1 MARKQTSSAQTIIKI
16 VIFGVLI
23 GAIVWSVFGQKETND
38 IDQNYGTDLSPS
50 TSVLQQQVIDTLN
63 QKINSEAQINDND
76 PEVSGNQASMEIK
89 LSALI
94 RASTADIDPTDDQ
107 LVQFY
112 YNHSNDYTSDARIEF
127 LYRLFKTADHGGNAA
142 NVARKSLESIISP
155 DTTLSGTKKVR
166 EEGYNFDFQ
175 TQIDNTFGFGF
186 AGKLITLINQ
196 KTVSLPC
203 WDGPISGHNGVY
215 LICVKSYQPGVLPD
229 LVSIKERVINDWRLS
244 LANES

>member
-1 MARKQTSSAQTIIKI
+1 MARKQTISAQTLIKI
-16 VIFGVLI
+16 AICGVLI
-23 GAIVWSVFGQKETND
+23 GAIVWSVFGRKEAGD
-38 IDQNYGTDLSPS
+38 VDPNYGTGLSLS
-50 TSVLQQQVIDTLN
+50 TSALQQQVIDTLN
-63 QKINSEAQINDND
+63 QKINSEAQINEND
-76 PEVSGNQASMEIK
+76 LEVSGNQASMEIK

-94 RASTADIDPTDDQ
+94 RASTADIDPTDNQ

-112 YNHSNDYTSDARIEF
+112 YSHSSDYTSDARIEF

-142 NVARKSLESIISP
+142 NVARKSLENITTP
-155 DTTLSGTKKVR
+155 DTALSRTKKVR

-175 TQIDNTFGFGF
+175 TQIDDTFGFGF
-186 AGKLITLINQ
+186 TDKLITLIDQ
-196 KTVSLPC
+196 KPAGLPC
-203 WDGPISGHNGVY
+203 WDGPISGHKGVY